1 MENDG
6 VAPISRS
13 AIIHRMQVLRNAHLL
28 ARFVLVWF
36 ALSIGAA
43 VASPLIQPKDIL
55 LICTGSGAMKVLV
68 QADDGSTQEVASRSM
83 DCPLCMSAG
92 APPPAA
98 RLTAEPTQ
106 PLAYALQGIPAAH
119 IAWLTAAPLPARG
132 PPAFS

>member
-43 VASPLIQPKDIL
+43 IASPLIQPKDIL

-68 QADDGSTQEVASRSM
+68 QADENTFHKRVVEVMEMARRSG
-83 DCPLCMSAG
+83 L
-92 APPPAA
+92 
-98 RLTAEPTQ
+98 RN
-106 PLAYALQGIPAAH
+106 LA
-119 IAWLTAAPLPARG
+119 IATKPEN
-132 PPAFS
+132 